1 MTYLLRG
8 ALLWL
13 GAFFLIYVT
22 VSIAVAGAWQFLR
35 NRAATWEASSLY
47 RLRALPLTAAAV
59 FVIFL
64 VIPSFLQL
72 EQYQAEETVGR
83 LGLGLAFG
91 GIVVVAFGAI
101 SALLALWKARRFL
114 ATCPETRTWQLDN
127 SGASVVEIATAKPM
141 LLVAGIYRPKLL
153 ISEQAV
159 RLLLPCEMQAA
170 IRHELAHASSH
181 DNFKKLAFQVSRFP
195 FLSGLERSWIEAA
208 ELAAD
213 DAAVTD
219 EFSAVDL
226 ASALLKVATGTSAK
240 EMPELATSLL
250 PHTEQALRTRIER
263 LIAWQHRPASAP
275 RRQLLAL
282 FILTGLGT
290 LAVSYLPLLRQV
302 HELSEL
308 LIR

>member
-1 MTYLLRG
+1 MSYLLRG

-13 GAFFLIYVT
+13 GAFFLIYIT
-22 VSIAVAGAWQFLR
+22 LSIGVAGAWQFLR
-35 NRAATWEASSLY
+35 NRAATWDASSLY
-47 RLRALPLTAAAV
+47 GLRALPLTAAAV

-64 VIPSFLQL
+64 VIPSFLRL
-72 EQYQAEETVGR
+72 EQYQAEETVGC

-91 GIVVVAFGAI
+91 GIGIVGFGAI
-101 SALLALWKARRFL
+101 SALLALWRVHRFL
-114 ATCPETRTWQLDN
+114 ASCPETRTWQLDN
-127 SGASVVEIATAKPM
+127 SGASGIEIATANPM
-141 LLVAGIYRPKLL
+141 LLVAGIYRSKVL

-159 RLLLPCEMQAA
+159 RLLDPCEMRAA
-170 IRHELAHASSH
+170 VRHELAHASSH
-181 DNFKKLAFQVSRFP
+181 DNFKKLMFQVSRFP
-195 FLSGLERSWIEAA
+195 FLSGLERSWMQAA

-219 EFSAVDL
+219 ESSAVDL
-226 ASALLKVATGTSAK
+226 ASALLKVASRTSAR

-250 PHTEQALRTRIER
+250 PHTEQELRTRIER
-263 LIAWQHRPASAP
+263 LVTWHRPASAP

-302 HELSEL
+302 HELSEF

>member
-8 ALLWL
+8 ALLWF

-22 VSIAVAGAWQFLR
+22 LSIGVAGAWQFLR
-35 NRAATWEASSLY
+35 NRAATWDASSLY
-47 RLRALPLTAAAV
+47 GLRSLPLTAAAV
-59 FVIFL
+59 LVIFL
-64 VIPSFLQL
+64 VIPSFLRL
-72 EQYQAEETVGR
+72 EQYRAEETVGR

-91 GIVVVAFGAI
+91 GIVVVGFGAI

-114 ATCPETRTWQLDN
+114 ASCPETRTWQLDN
-127 SGASVVEIATAKPM
+127 SGASVVEIASANPM
-141 LLVAGIYRPKLL
+141 LLVAGIYRPKVL

-159 RLLLPCEMQAA
+159 RLLQPCEMQAA
-170 IRHELAHASSH
+170 IRHELAHLSSR

-195 FLSGLERSWIEAA
+195 FLSGLERSWMQAA

-219 EFSAVDL
+219 ESSAVDL
-226 ASALLKVATGTSAK
+226 ASALLKVATRTSAR

-263 LIAWQHRPASAP
+263 LISWQHRPASAP
-275 RRQLLAL
+275 RRQLWAL
-282 FILTGLGT
+282 FILTGSGM
-290 LAVSYLPLLRQV
+290 LAVSYGPLLRQV

>member
-8 ALLWL
+8 ALLCL

-22 VSIAVAGAWQFLR
+22 LSIAVAGAWQFLR
-35 NRAATWEASSLY
+35 NRAATWDASSLY
-47 RLRALPLTAAAV
+47 GLRALPLTAAALL
-59 FVIFL
+59 VIFL
-64 VIPSFLQL
+64 VIPSFLGL
-72 EQYQAEETVGR
+72 EPYQAEETVGR

-91 GIVVVAFGAI
+91 GIIVVGFGAI

-114 ATCPETRTWQLDN
+114 ASCPQTRTRQLDH
-127 SGASVVEIATAKPM
+127 SGASVVEIATANPM

-159 RLLLPCEMQAA
+159 RLLHPCEMQAA
-170 IRHELAHASSH
+170 IRHELAHVSSH

-195 FLSGLERSWIEAA
+195 FLSGLEQSWMQAA

-219 EFSAVDL
+219 ESSAVDL
-226 ASALLKVATGTSAK
+226 ASALLKVASRTCAR

-250 PHTEQALRTRIER
+250 PNTEQALRTRIER
-263 LIAWQHRPASAP
+263 LITWQHRPASAP
-275 RRQLLAL
+275 RRQLWAL
-282 FILTGLGT
+282 FILTALGT
-290 LAVSYLPLLRQV
+290 LAVSYGPLLRQV

>member
-22 VSIAVAGAWQFLR
+22 LSIGVAGAWQFLR
-35 NRAATWEASSLY
+35 NRAATWDASSLCG
-47 RLRALPLTAAAV
+47 LRALPLTAAAV
-59 FVIFL
+59 LVIFL
-64 VIPSFLQL
+64 VIPSFLRL
-72 EQYQAEETVGR
+72 ERYQAEETVGR

-91 GIVVVAFGAI
+91 GIVVVGFGAI

-114 ATCPETRTWQLDN
+114 ASCTETRTWQLDN
-127 SGASVVEIATAKPM
+127 SGASVVEIASANPM
-141 LLVAGIYRPKLL
+141 LLVAGIYRPKVL

-159 RLLLPCEMQAA
+159 RLLDPCEMQAA
-170 IRHELAHASSH
+170 VRHELAHASSH

-195 FLSGLERSWIEAA
+195 FLAGLERSWMQAA
-208 ELAAD
+208 EFAAD

-219 EFSAVDL
+219 ESSAVDL
-226 ASALLKVATGTSAK
+226 ASALLKVASRTSARG
-240 EMPELATSLL
+240 MPELATSLL
-250 PHTEQALRTRIER
+250 PHTEQELRARIER
-263 LIAWQHRPASAP
+263 LISWEHRPASAP
-275 RRQLLAL
+275 RRQLWAL

-290 LAVSYLPLLRQV
+290 LAVGYGPLLRQV